1 MPRIRGLPSH
11 RRQHR
16 GQAMREHLVIRRPEY
31 VAGTSRRPGVGVF
44 TQTSVGRKPVP
55 WGRIASGES
64 VWMKWSAG
72 PVVARAV
79 VSDFRLLGECSPD
92 QLRTAVA
99 GHALHD
105 LTAYWESLGPR
116 FSAVVVYLT
125 DENWLD
131 EPHVIDARSHGSS
144 WFVFENSAARE
155 KWMTAPIAPKAGPS
169 DPRDSRT
176 APPAIRFEV
185 FRRDS
190 YTCQYCGRRAPEFPL
205 HVDHVIP
212 WSRGGATAVGNLRTT
227 CSECNLGK
235 SNRHA

>member
-1 MPRIRGLPSH
+1 
-11 RRQHR
+11 
-16 GQAMREHLVIRRPEY
+16 
-31 VAGTSRRPGVGVF
+31 
-44 TQTSVGRKPVP
+44 
-55 WGRIASGES
+55 
-64 VWMKWSAG
+64 MKWSAG

-105 LTAYWESLGPR
+105 LTAYWESLAPR

-155 KWMTAPIAPKAGPS
+155 KWMTAPIHTQSG
-169 DPRDSRT
+169 
-176 APPAIRFEV
+176 AIRPAGFK
-185 FRRDS
+185 D
-190 YTCQYCGRRAPEFPL
+190 G
-205 HVDHVIP
+205 
-212 WSRGGATAVGNLRTT
+212 TT
-227 CSECNLGK
+227 CHSI
-235 SNRHA
+235 